1 MQQQSPE
8 QQAQPSKFN
17 QASSTKQIQPSKLN
31 QKEDKVDKKI
41 FQKSPGRPPSFPP
54 GRGLRVIKRYGN
66 RKLYDTERSAY
77 VVLSDIARMIRNQE
91 NFRVVDNKTNSDIT
105 SSTLMQ
111 IIFGAERKTRA
122 RPSIDILKS
131 IIKEGDGSFSAF
143 LSGKL
148 GALKSARGAGGFSHK
163 PGGGGPSASS
173 KNRKGKGQSIGAK
186 VASMVIKGGGADD
199 EESIPR
205 LPGNGLRS

>member
-1 MQQQSPE
+1 M
-8 QQAQPSKFN
+8 
-17 QASSTKQIQPSKLN
+17 
-31 QKEDKVDKKI
+31 
-41 FQKSPGRPPSFPP
+41 FQKSPGRPPSFTP
-54 GRGLRVIKRYGN
+54 GRGARVIKRYGN

-105 SSTLMQ
+105 STTLMQ

-143 LSGKL
+143 LAGKL
-148 GALKSARGAGGFSHK
+148 SPFLRSGLKSARGGVRGFSHK
-163 PGGGGPSASS
+163 LEGGGPLSSASS
-173 KNRKGKGQSIGAK
+173 KKRKGAQSIGAK
-186 VASMVIKGGGADD
+186 VASMVKGGGADD